1 MRVSTRI
8 ALMPAA
14 VLLAAVAAGTQHPAA
29 AAYNLPWCA
38 IYYEGNVTSCAYTSW
53 EQCFATVAGPVG
65 GHCTLNPAYPPPP
78 PYGERHRGKRVSRH
92 Q

>member
-14 VLLAAVAAGTQHPAA
+14 VLLATVAAVAPRPAA

-38 IYYEGNVTSCAYTSW
+38 YYYDNNVISCAFTSW

-65 GHCTLNPAYPPPP
+65 GHCTLNPAYPP
-78 PYGERHRGKRVSRH
+78 YVERRRGKRMSRH